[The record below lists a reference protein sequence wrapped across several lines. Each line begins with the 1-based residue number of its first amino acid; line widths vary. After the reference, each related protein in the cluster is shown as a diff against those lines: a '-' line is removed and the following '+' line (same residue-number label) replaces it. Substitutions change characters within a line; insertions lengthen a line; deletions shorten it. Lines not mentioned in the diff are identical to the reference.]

1 MANGIISYTEKEYSS
16 ILKSLVEAIPQ
27 LTDKWKNYAEDDPG
41 IVLLKLM
48 SACGDMLCYNM
59 DYQVRETFP
68 QTATQRK
75 NAASMYSLI
84 GYKMHWFQSAIC
96 NVTVKFTRPLT
107 ADTQIPTSTPLV
119 LTIPRFSQLMSE
131 DLTPYVVVGSD
142 TDRTLVLPALADGQL
157 EENSH
162 VTTTVLAAQGVA
174 YTQSEIYPSNITADG
189 RIYFSNTT
197 VDEDPENNVNRP
209 HMMLILCEADTG
221 VEIEN
226 WVKVSNLLNTREE
239 GKYYEFKVDDK
250 DAPYIQLCEN
260 YKNYLPL
267 ADTKYFKLIYIISD
281 GAEGNVSSNVNF
293 TFQSIINIAYA
304 GSNKNVSPY
313 VEITGNTQSDSGS
326 GPETVDNARI
336 GAARE
341 AQVLNTAVTL
351 FDYETLAKSVDAVRA
366 CLAQDL
372 TSAPTV
378 VNSLTLPVADCI
390 TGSRLEY
397 ALITGANL
405 TTTRLKPG
413 TLTMS
418 VVLVSGT
425 TTVLETYNDNFSN
438 KIADSDSN
446 IIAGSYVLYNNGG
459 ISLDL
464 SGLATLGTAT
474 HVIFDYTT
482 EMTPYTVKL
491 NVIMNDY
498 RYITDITRT
507 SLTSLLDNR
516 KVINVQYV
524 INEALQTCIPYNV
537 IVHSTEPYTSSTSL
551 LPYIQEVVQN
561 TLYDFYDSGD
571 RSFGERINYAY
582 VVNAIQDAD
591 NKIDVADVLYPER
604 SLKVADNRYPRLGAT
619 AVSLSDDPNTVF
631 LQDFVFSD
639 ANYATLVST
648 LIGDAGFSVVR
659 ATNTNKDNITTDIS
673 LQTVVYLNA
682 TTGAVDLGGVAHAV
696 EWWCSRPDLVI
707 TEGINIGNLQ
717 PDNLSMDTSVTLFC
731 KVYSGNSSMVIPVS
745 VDLTLKV

>member
-1 MANGIISYTEKEYSS
+1 MANSIISYTEKDYAS
-16 ILKSLVEAIPQ
+16 ILRSLTEAIPQ

-41 IVLLKLM
+41 IVLLKLI
-48 SACGDMLCYNM
+48 SAFGDMICYNM

-84 GYKMHWFQSAIC
+84 GYKMHWYQSAIC
-96 NVTVKFTRPLT
+96 NVSVKFTRPLT
-107 ADTQIPTSTPLV
+107 DDTQIPTSTPLV

-142 TDRTLVLPALADGQL
+142 TDRTLVLPALAEGQL
-157 EENSH
+157 EGNSY
-162 VTTTVLAAQGVA
+162 VTATMLAAQGVA
-174 YTQSEIYPSNITADG
+174 YTQSEIYPSNITSDG

-209 HMMLILCEADTG
+209 HMMLILCEAGTG

-267 ADTKYFKLIYIISD
+267 TDTKYFKLIYIISD

-293 TFQSIINIAYA
+293 SFQSIINIVYNGA
-304 GSNKNVSPY
+304 NKNVSSY

-326 GPETVDNARI
+326 GPETVDNARV

-351 FDYETLAKSVDAVRA
+351 FDYETLAESVDAVRA

-378 VNSLTLPVADCI
+378 VNSITVDVADCI
-390 TGSRLEY
+390 DTTRLEY
-397 ALITGANL
+397 TLITGAAL

-418 VVLVSGT
+418 VMDGATL
-425 TTVLETYNDNFSN
+425 LESYNDNSSN
-438 KIADSDSN
+438 KIADSGSS
-446 IIAGSYVLYNNGG
+446 IIAGSYVLYNNGA

-464 SGLATLGTAT
+464 SGLATLADAT
-474 HVIFDYTT
+474 QVVFDYTT
-482 EMTPYTVKL
+482 EMTPYAIKL

-498 RYITDITRT
+498 GYITDITRT

-516 KVINVQYV
+516 KVVNVQYV
-524 INEALQTCIPYNV
+524 INEALQTCIPYN
-537 IVHSTEPYTSSTSL
+537 IIIHSTEPYTSSTSL
-551 LPYIQEVVQN
+551 LPYLKEVVYN

-571 RSFGERINYAY
+571 RTFGERINYAY
-582 VVNAIQDAD
+582 IVNALQAAD

-604 SLKVADNRYPRLGAT
+604 SLKVADTRFPRLGAL

-631 LQDFVFSD
+631 LQDLAFSD

-648 LIGDAGFSVVR
+648 LIGNAGFDVVC
-659 ATNTNKDNITTDIS
+659 ATNADKDNIINDIS

-682 TTGAVDLGGVAHAV
+682 TTGAVDLGGVAHTV
-696 EWWCSRPDLVI
+696 EWWCSRPDLII

-717 PDNLSMDTSVTLFC
+717 TDNISMDTPVTLFC